1 MDILIAEKLMKKLE
15 PLLNEKFAITDI
27 YGEVLAKSASFEI
40 EKNPL
45 KINLNPKALLIRHK
59 GEKIGFIYI
68 DESKKQIKD
77 VEKVLLSMTELYLDQ
92 LIFLSDIP
100 SFGRHLDKFV
110 YDLLHKDVDED
121 ILKAEARAL
130 KIDILKPRVAI
141 VLLIGGVQGEIF
153 KKTEISG
160 EEKEDQIQRI
170 KEKLQRAI
178 DSFYTRH
185 TDNIIAY
192 AGENAFV
199 VLKDIG
205 GEAELEKNLSH
216 FKDTIDS
223 IHYIIRNELR
233 SIVTIGIGSFY
244 EGIKGL
250 GQSFGEAIFTAK
262 LGEQVWGEDKMYH
275 FDSFGVVAPLVK
287 GEDETRE
294 SYSKDLFSKFSNR
307 DEALRT
313 LETFFDCNMSL
324 TKTAEKLKIHRNT
337 LVYRLDKITEAT
349 GLDPR
354 VFDDAVQVKLAML
367 FTSFAIGGVV

>member
-45 KINLNPKALLIRHK
+45 KINSNNKALLIRHK

-68 DESKKQIKD
+68 DENKKQIKD

-100 SFGRHLDKFV
+100 SFGRHQDKFV

-130 KIDILKPRVAI
+130 KIDLSKPRVAI

-160 EEKEDQIQRI
+160 EEKEDQIQRT
-170 KEKLQRAI
+170 KEKIQRAI

-192 AGENAFV
+192 AGENNFV

-205 GEAELEKNLSH
+205 GEEELEKNLSH

-233 SIVTIGIGSFY
+233 NVVSIGIGSFY

-294 SYSKDLFSKFSNR
+294 SYSKDLFSKFSNK

-367 FTSFAIGGVV
+367 FTSFAIGGAV